1 MSNGGKYGLFVHYL
15 FCGSISSNLLAHR
28 QGVLMIER
36 EFRGRTRLVER
47 LRDRVRFAGRDVRC
61 PCCEGRFSSFKLTPA
76 GPLELECP
84 RCGSR
89 PRQRL
94 LWLYLSAERLL
105 ATRGLRILHLAPER
119 CIERRLRT
127 LESAEYVTVGIEN
140 PLADVR
146 ADCTALPFEDGSFD
160 RILCSYVLEGAP
172 DDGQAMAELRR
183 VLSPEGLAVVQ
194 APVNQEL
201 ERTVE
206 AGGLRA
212 YGRDFAD
219 RLRRAGFRVH
229 VARFADEMDAM
240 AAARHGVVAQYG
252 ALRNDLYLCQVP
264 R

>member
-1 MSNGGKYGLFVHYL
+1 
-15 FCGSISSNLLAHR
+15 
-28 QGVLMIER
+28 MIER
-36 EFRGRTRLVER
+36 GFKGRARLVGR

-61 PCCEGRFSSFKLTPA
+61 PCCEGRFGGFKLTSA

-127 LESAEYVTVGIEN
+127 LEGADYVTVGIEN

-160 RILCSYVLEGAP
+160 RILCSHVLERAP
-172 DDGQAMAELRR
+172 DDAKAMAELRR
-183 VLSPEGLAVVQ
+183 VLAPDGLAVIQ
-194 APVNQEL
+194 SPVNHEL
-201 ERTVE
+201 ERTMEV
-206 AGGLRA
+206 GGLRA
-212 YGRDFAD
+212 YGRDFDD
-219 RLRRAGFRVH
+219 RLREAGFRVH
-229 VARFADEMDAM
+229 VARYAEEMDEM
-240 AAARHGVVAQYG
+240 AAARHGVVAQHG

-264 R
+264 REVVSRQ